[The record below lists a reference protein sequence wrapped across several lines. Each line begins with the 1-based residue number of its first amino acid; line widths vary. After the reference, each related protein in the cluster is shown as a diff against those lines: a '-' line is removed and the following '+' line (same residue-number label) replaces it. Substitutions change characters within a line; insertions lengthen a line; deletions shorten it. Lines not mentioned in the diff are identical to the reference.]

1 MALAGCLISI
11 GLVFR
16 ILFIDTVVG
25 QVHELVAKTLHGR
38 GIPGSEKNGRGK
50 MARADGNQAAIS
62 PGRR

>member
-50 MARADGNQAAIS
+50 MARADGN
-62 PGRR
+62 